1 MQIPFKKFIENWN
14 KELSTVLNINFLH
27 YVYKDI
33 INDIFGWQVINT
45 QEIKVIS
52 IINLEQR

>member
-1 MQIPFKKFIENWN
+1 M
-14 KELSTVLNINFLH
+14 
-27 YVYKDI
+27 YM

-45 QEIKVIS
+45 KEIKVIS